1 VLLLASI
8 AHAKLLYGD
17 LEGTRLDMDAALK
30 ILDTLENVEGG
41 VNAACYGV
49 AADYY
54 KVGFFFCSNFGLSC
68 HTSLDTD
75 LLVCRPRR
83 SMPRITEIRC
93 SILRVWI
100 LRRICPPKNV
110 SCGRTILV
118 FRRFWVIRFI
128 TLVNWYVFHLHK

>member
-54 KVGFFFCSNFGLSC
+54 KVGFFFVFC
-68 HTSLDTD
+68 HASADTD
-75 LLVCRPRR
+75 LLVSRPRR
-83 SMPRITEIRC
+83 SMPRITKIRC

-110 SCGRTILV
+110 SCGHTILV